1 MSHASSTAP
10 AGGPPILIAEVDR
23 IRGLRGEVVVT
34 VHADDPSRMARLE
47 QVFLMEADGSLRAV
61 RIEGVKRLGERA
73 VLKLEGYDTPEQ
85 GRRLVGREFF
95 IPREASTPAPPG
107 RYYAYQLEGLE
118 VRLIDGTP
126 VGTVREVLTQG
137 PQSLLVVRTARGE
150 TLVPVVASICVHLD
164 EEQRVMTI
172 DPPDGLLELNEAAAR
187 RADEG

>member
-1 MSHASSTAP
+1 MNSP
-10 AGGPPILIAEVDR
+10 PGWPPILIAEVDR

-47 QVFLMEADGSLRAV
+47 RVFLMEADGSLRAV

-85 GRRLVGREFF
+85 GRTLVGREFF

-107 RYYAYQLEGLE
+107 RYYAYQLEGLD
-118 VRLIDGTP
+118 VRLKDGTP
-126 VGTVREVLTQG
+126 VGTVREVLNQG
-137 PQSLLVVRTARGE
+137 PQSLLVVTTARGE
-150 TLVPVVASICVHLD
+150 ALVPVVPSICVHLD
-164 EEQRVMTI
+164 EEQRIMTI

-187 RADEG
+187 RADG